1 MDHMQ
6 ASTKFNRIHFGLSIM
21 LAGYL
26 LLPGFR
32 AIFKYFSYPSLI
44 CYLYL
49 IFASIFLLLLV
60 NGKLEKI
67 QKVIG
72 SPLSISLFL
81 VAVTITCWIA
91 YPFADGLKLNTQ
103 GSDQDD
109 CIILGVNR
117 ILDFS
122 HPYSEKTYFGNP
134 CSPGPGLLL
143 LYAPFV
149 ILHIYILGAIA
160 SIAAVVLS
168 LHQKRDDWNVAGLWL
183 IALFSSLIIPELL
196 TVGSDL
202 VLLGNGIAFLAI
214 ALPDIIRNKNLTY
227 AIYLSILCGLLASS
241 RINFIVMAPLV
252 SLFVFASWKN
262 GGIIFFCV
270 SMLVT
275 FIPSLYIYYLD
286 PTIFTPFHLAGKSAN
301 IAGLQM
307 LVCGAILSIG
317 STIYSALRVRIDS
330 IFIPMG
336 LFISLAPMLLSV
348 SLGDLY
354 TRQWNIAAWD
364 GANYLVPLIPLAALI
379 LVNSNAKRSDIKSN

>member
-1 MDHMQ
+1 MQ
-6 ASTKFNRIHFGLSIM
+6 ASTKFNPIYFSLSIL

-32 AIFKYFSYPSLI
+32 AIFKYSPYPLLI
-44 CYLYL
+44 CCLYL
-49 IFASIFLLLLV
+49 IFVSIFLLLLV
-60 NGKLEKI
+60 KGKLEKI
-67 QKVIG
+67 QRVIG
-72 SPLSISLFL
+72 NPLSISLFL
-81 VAVTITCWIA
+81 LAVAIACWIA
-91 YPFADGLKLNTQ
+91 YPFADSLKLSMQ

-149 ILHIYILGAIA
+149 ILHIYILGAIS

-168 LHQKRDDWNVAGLWL
+168 LYQKWGDWNIAGLWL
-183 IALFSSLIIPELL
+183 IALFSSLVIPELL

-214 ALPDIIRNKNLTY
+214 ALPNMVRNKNLTS

-241 RINFIVMAPLV
+241 RINFIVMAPLI
-252 SLFVFASWKN
+252 SLFVFASWRR
-262 GGIIFFCV
+262 GGVIFFCL

-275 FIPSLYIYYLD
+275 FIPSLYIYLLD
-286 PTIFTPFHLAGKSAN
+286 PASFTPFHLAGKSTN
-301 IAGLQM
+301 IAGPQILM
-307 LVCGAILSIG
+307 FGAILSIG
-317 STIYSALRVRIDS
+317 TAIYSALRARVDAT
-330 IFIPMG
+330 FIPMG

-348 SLGDLY
+348 ALGDLS
-354 TRQWNIAAWD
+354 TRHWNIAAWD

-379 LVNSNAKRSDIKSN
+379 LVTLNTKR